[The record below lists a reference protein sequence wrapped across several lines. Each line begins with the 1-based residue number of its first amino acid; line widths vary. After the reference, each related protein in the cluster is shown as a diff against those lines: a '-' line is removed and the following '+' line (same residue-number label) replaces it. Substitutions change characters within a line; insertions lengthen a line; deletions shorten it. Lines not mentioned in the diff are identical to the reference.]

1 MPFIRRSR
9 RGAPFK
15 KENIMTKPLRIVGM
29 AGSLRADSYCKIVLN
44 SLADMLPAGSE
55 FVSLD
60 IGELPHYNQ
69 DLDSPVGPAQVHQA
83 RDLIAS
89 ADAVLMVV
97 PEFNH
102 GIPGVL
108 KNALD
113 WLSRPAFT
121 SCMVGKPVMFVTLSP
136 GALGGVRAQYQ
147 LRETLAAML
156 CKLDPLPEVAIT
168 FIGQKVSDGQLTDEV
183 TRTFTQKILSQFVA
197 RI

>member
-1 MPFIRRSR
+1 MS
-9 RGAPFK
+9 
-15 KENIMTKPLRIVGM
+15 KPLRIVGM
-29 AGSLRADSYCKIVLN
+29 AGSLRNDSYCKIILN
-44 SLADMLPAGSE
+44 SLAEMLPAGSE
-55 FVSLD
+55 FANLD
-60 IGELPHYNQ
+60 IGALPYYNQ
-69 DLDSPVGPAQVHQA
+69 DFDTPSGPEVVHQA

-108 KNALD
+108 KNTLD

-168 FIGQKVSDGQLTDEV
+168 FVGQKVADGKLVDET
-183 TRTFTQKILSQFVA
+183 TRAYSHKILTQFIE

>member
-1 MPFIRRSR
+1 
-9 RGAPFK
+9 
-15 KENIMTKPLRIVGM
+15 MTKPLRIVGM
-29 AGSLRADSYCKIVLN
+29 AGSLRNDSYCKIVLN
-44 SLADMLPAGSE
+44 SLAEMLPPGSE
-55 FVSLD
+55 FANLD
-60 IGELPHYNQ
+60 IGLLPYYNQ
-69 DLDSPVGPAQVHQA
+69 DFDTPNGPVDVLQA
-83 RDLIAS
+83 RDLVAS

-108 KNALD
+108 KNTLD

-168 FIGQKVSDGQLTDEV
+168 FVGQKISEGQLTDET
-183 TRTFTQKILSQFVA
+183 TRAYANKILTQFLQ

>member
-1 MPFIRRSR
+1 
-9 RGAPFK
+9 
-15 KENIMTKPLRIVGM
+15 MTKPLRIVGM
-29 AGSLRADSYCKIVLN
+29 AGSLRNDSYCKIILN
-44 SLADMLPAGSE
+44 SLAEMLPSGSE
-55 FVSLD
+55 FSNLD
-60 IGELPHYNQ
+60 IGALPYYNQ
-69 DLDSPVGPAQVHQA
+69 DFDTPTGPSEVHQA

-89 ADAVLMVV
+89 ADAVLIVV

-108 KNALD
+108 KNTLD

-147 LRETLAAML
+147 MRETLAAML

-168 FIGQKVSDGQLTDEV
+168 FVGQKISEGQLTDEV

>member
-44 SLADMLPAGSE
+44 SLADM
-55 FVSLD
+55 
-60 IGELPHYNQ
+60 LPHYNQ

-121 SCMVGKPVMFVTLSP
+121 SCMVGKPVMFATLSP